1 MARTNMAS
9 LITLFRTFRAD
20 ISTDVYTDDQVES
33 LFDINR
39 ERIDRISLSPDS
51 SNIIFE
57 TPFKWI
63 ESAPTLINSN
73 DVAVTVNAT
82 NSNNIQGI
90 YVFNDEQ
97 SLPIRMKGWRHNL
110 FYTLA
115 IAYRTIAQQD
125 DAWNSYKRGNVQFS
139 RREFESMAN
148 EYERMGFE
156 PKKITLARN

>member
-1 MARTNMAS
+1 MARTNMS
-9 LITLFRTFRAD
+9 QLITLFRTFRAD
-20 ISTDVYTDDQVES
+20 ITSSVYTDGQVENI
-33 LFDINR
+33 FDINR
-39 ERIDRISLSPDS
+39 ERIDRISLSSDV

-57 TPFKWI
+57 APFKFI
-63 ESAPTLINSN
+63 ESAPTLIDSN

-82 NSNNIQGI
+82 ESNNIQGI

-97 SLPIRMKGWRHNL
+97 NLPIRMKGWRHNL

-115 IAYRTIAQQD
+115 LAYRTIAQQD

-139 RREFESMAN
+139 RREFETMAN

-156 PKKITLARN
+156 SKTITLLRN

>member
-1 MARTNMAS
+1 MARTNMTQ

-20 ISTDVYTDDQVES
+20 ITASVYTDGQVENIV
-33 LFDINR
+33 DINR
-39 ERIDRISLSPDS
+39 ERIDRISLSSDV

-57 TPFKWI
+57 APFKFI
-63 ESAPTLINSN
+63 ESAPTLIDSN
-73 DVAVTVNAT
+73 DVAVTVNGT

-97 SLPIRMKGWRHNL
+97 NLPIRMKGWRHNL

-115 IAYRTIAQQD
+115 LAYRTIAQQD

>member
-1 MARTNMAS
+1 MAS

-20 ISTDVYTDDQVES
+20 ISSSVYTDGQVENI
-33 LFDINR
+33 FDINR
-39 ERIDRISLSPDS
+39 ERIDRISLSPDV

-57 TPFKWI
+57 APFKFI
-63 ESAPTLINSN
+63 ESAPTLIDSN

-82 NSNNIQGI
+82 ESNNIQGI

-97 SLPIRMKGWRHNL
+97 NLPIRMKGWRHNL

-115 IAYRTIAQQD
+115 LAYRTIAQQD
-125 DAWNSYKRGNVQFS
+125 DAWNRYKRGNI
-139 RREFESMAN
+139 EFERRQFNDMAV
-148 EYERMGFE
+148 EFERMGFE